1 MLRICPTLLRTG
13 PRLRAGR
20 IGLVHSYLCGRLIV
34 RVVLVLLALAGAPR
48 AQTASAGNASE
59 AGAVPPV
66 SGQADLPAPVIDVYT
81 MGPGDDL
88 FSRFG
93 HAAICVTDAQSP
105 LGRCYNYGTADFSTP
120 GPLTWSFV
128 RGRAQ
133 FWVSV
138 VPQPYMVAVYAK
150 EDRTLWR
157 QRLPLPPDT
166 ARRLAQRLHAADVR
180 EATFYL
186 YHHFNDNCTT
196 RIRDLIDEA
205 TGGVLRQGAMAPSD
219 PPLRSYVHA
228 GFAGQPLLLVFT
240 ELLLGR
246 PSDRPTTRWQGMFL
260 PELLRRE
267 LESRLAATPVVMY
280 ARRQPLHIGSSLG
293 GAWLL
298 VPGGLLLLAAVE
310 LTRRRP
316 RLAKGLVGVG
326 LGFFGL
332 LVSGLAACAAL
343 PELRQNEAL
352 LVCLPTDLLLLFLPV
367 RWAAAYARL
376 RLVGLAACAAAVAA
390 GLLIQPLWPLL
401 LFCALPLLGIGRL
414 RAGVAS

>member
-1 MLRICPTLLRTG
+1 MLRIRPTLLRTCLG
-13 PRLRAGR
+13 LRAGR
-20 IGLVHSYLCGRLIV
+20 IGFVHDYLCGL
-34 RVVLVLLALAGAPR
+34 LLLLLLLLLLALAGAPR
-48 AQTASAGNASE
+48 AQTAAENAAGTGPGS
-59 AGAVPPV
+59 PV
-66 SGQADLPAPVIDVYT
+66 SVPADLTAPVIDVYT

-138 VPQPYMVAVYAK
+138 VPQPYMAAVYAK

-205 TGGVLRQGAMAPSD
+205 TGGVLRQGAMVPSD
-219 PPLRSYVHA
+219 PPLRRYVHA

-240 ELLLGR
+240 DLLLGR

-293 GAWLL
+293 GSWLL
-298 VPGGLLLLAAVE
+298 VPGGLLLLLAAAG

-343 PELRQNEAL
+343 PELRYNEAL